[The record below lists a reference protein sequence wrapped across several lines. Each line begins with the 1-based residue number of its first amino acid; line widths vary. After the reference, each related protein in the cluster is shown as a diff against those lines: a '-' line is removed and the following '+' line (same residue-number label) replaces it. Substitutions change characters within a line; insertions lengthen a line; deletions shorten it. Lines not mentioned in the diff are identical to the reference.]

1 MNLDQELIAEAKE
14 QLQDDMLA
22 FSWLV
27 QMARQLDAERKE
39 PQNVET
45 VIDCVVHL
53 HGEKTVGVG
62 NTVLKNDLCLID
74 AWPESGQALRARLKS
89 ATAEW
94 RGPQHAMQ
102 LKTAEAEKLR
112 FCFWIQLTEDYN
124 RGSQNE

>member
-1 MNLDQELIAEAKE
+1 MNFDQKLIAEAKE
-14 QLQDDMLA
+14 QLQDDLLA

-27 QMARQLDAERKE
+27 QMARQLDAERTE

-53 HGEKTVGVG
+53 HGQGTVVVG
-62 NTVLKNDLCLID
+62 NAVLKNDLCLID
-74 AWPESGQALRARLKS
+74 AWPESGQGLHARLES
-89 ATAEW
+89 VTAEW

-112 FCFWIQLTEDYN
+112 FCFWIQLAEYYN